1 MTRLAD
7 AYDALAEAAAAVALE
22 LRATTPPEPP
32 GAELTRTV
40 EVLPFDDSEF
50 GYDAEEKHGS
60 AAVCPAH
67 RVAYRDGTYGS
78 YCPSLSDDP
87 EWSNRKGYCNITPK
101 NAAVWLRKTAA
112 AGKR

>member
-1 MTRLAD
+1 MTRLAQ
-7 AYDALAEAAAAVALE
+7 AYEALAEAAAAVALE
-22 LRATTPPEPP
+22 LRATAPPEPS
-32 GAELTRTV
+32 GAPLTEL
-40 EVLPFDDSEF
+40 LPFDEPF
-50 GYDAEEKHGS
+50 TETVTNEPHGS

-67 RVAYRDGTYGS
+67 GVAYRDGTYGP